1 MHLSLVEILLELQNY
16 ISCSGIG
23 FSPISKEYA
32 VTLYSGLI
40 SHLDVS
46 IWFLLTLAFL
56 FRKYFKLSS
65 ILLSA
70 NGFLIGW
77 IGCAV
82 ITVLKGKIEEI
93 DFPTTHV
100 DIIISEWMGYFLLFE
115 NMLNTVLYAR
125 DKWLVPGG
133 VVLPDKTSLY
143 LTAIEDAE
151 YKQEKITCKS

>member
-1 MHLSLVEILLELQNY
+1 MNSAH
-16 ISCSGIG
+16 SGISIQKL
-23 FSPISKEYA
+23 FQ
-32 VTLYSGLI
+32 TLIYSC
-40 SHLDVS
+40 H
-46 IWFLLTLAFL
+46 F
-56 FRKYFKLSS
+56 
-65 ILLSA
+65 LLSA
-70 NGFLIGW
+70 NGFLIGK

-151 YKQEKITCKS
+151 YKQEKITCKSSYFSYLLPSPIGNLVHPI